1 MFSSISN
8 STNVVKNSIM
18 NSVRHLSSSI
28 NPATTAVFVCDI
40 QDTFKKH
47 IYGFDNMVNM
57 ASKMCR
63 IANQFE
69 MPIIVT
75 EQNPKVFGNTVKEID
90 ISKAAIVQEKS
101 KFSMWTPEIK
111 DLIQNRFKT
120 KSVILCGLE
129 SHVCILQTTLDLI
142 NEGVDVYI
150 LADGVSSINKAEI
163 DLARK
168 RCMMSGAA
176 ITSTESILFQ
186 LLGDAKNPNFKFAN
200 KLIKETKES
209 TKEALDCFVKDLYK

>member
-1 MFSSISN
+1 
-8 STNVVKNSIM
+8 M
-18 NSVRHLSSSI
+18 NGVRCLSSSI
-28 NPATTAVFVCDI
+28 NPATTAVFICDI
-40 QDTFKKH
+40 QNKFKDH
-47 IYGFDNMVNM
+47 IYGFKNMVNT
-57 ASKMCR
+57 ASKMCK

-69 MPIIVT
+69 IPIIVT
-75 EQNPKVFGNTVKEID
+75 EQNPKAFGKTVEEID

-101 KFSMWTPEIK
+101 KFSMLTPEIK
-111 DLIQNRFKT
+111 ELIHDRFKT

-142 NEGVDVYI
+142 NEGIDVYI
-150 LADGVSSINKAEI
+150 LADGVSSINKSEI

-200 KLIKETKES
+200 RLIKETKET
-209 TKEALDCFVKDLYK
+209 TKEAMDCFVKDLYK